1 MNKKLPY
8 KDLADTVAS
17 RGRYGDTTLIHVNP
31 IEVEGLASLM
41 PLTRNPDTGYPEAFL
56 PLLAPFLGTAL
67 GTALGAGAGLSGLA
81 LTAAGAGGSALAT
94 TAATGSVEEGLLAGL
109 TGFGLG
115 SAMQGAQGLT
125 TAKDVLA
132 NPNVISPEAVA
143 QLGEKGVGT
152 LTNQLASI
160 NPADIVSAQGPTLTG
175 APLDKLG
182 IEGVKGAGITADL
195 ANAGVNIQP
204 ALGQLK
210 ASTPM
215 GDVLTSGDG
224 LKAFGSNLMKPTNLV
239 PTAAGLGGIAVEQ
252 DRKAFEAANQFAKD
266 ERVRKREQALRD
278 YQEQIPGVSTLPT
291 PGYAP
296 GLNNNYAQSPSIGRG
311 NIFGAN
317 GGRVKRMRFKNAG
330 SLGIPNIT
338 YNEDGTI
345 SYDGETINTDGS
357 IVNTGGSTVT
367 TGPTTTAETV
377 SPPNAPPSSEWLMNP
392 AYDPYSGTGT
402 RGRGLAPTPLNY
414 MAGFMPEYQYVTN
427 IQPTAT
433 SLGAVGAG
441 GTYQTPFG
449 TITVPTTE
457 GNVDVAQEDPSQY
470 VGGSAYNEYLLGNQ
484 AKGMPSYLDSYLQ
497 NQPYYQYQDQVL
509 NDIWGGGGYG
519 TPDFMGYDPYGG
531 SPIMPQPVNPLQTE
545 IDSLNARIND
555 LLTQIEGKDATIAEE
570 LATDQASRFG
580 SPTPDPKSD
589 LIVQEGDNAGLLN
602 VESDIFDYLS
612 PTQKQQYTEYNY
624 LDKYLSDLNTFGA
637 DTANDNFAR
646 YVTNTASAQT
656 DYTPGSLTGGTTE
669 GVDLSGLPTIDPNTG
684 NTYLYTVV
692 DGKVRQAQLSPG
704 GLYSVQGEYEI
715 GDDGKPIIDSL
726 TALDQ
731 SQMNTKTYTNPFDMI
746 GNVPALS
753 QTESGLGGKTVY
765 NAVDNNDG
773 TFTYTLR
780 DENGNLT
787 DVSYDNQGNPV
798 GYAGGRVGYADGGRI
813 RYAEGRDVEIST
825 LEDYMQPLPF
835 NPADRFV
842 GSDALDP
849 SKFDASLD
857 TNIDPNIEVDPVEE
871 LMKNPVI
878 QEKMS
883 EGDRELLK
891 NASYVILGRL
901 EDDGSILQRFVEL
914 FGEEAYERLK
924 SELMPEGEQNIGL
937 IEGEGGGMDD
947 MVDGQLGDQQK
958 VALSPGEYI
967 LPADVVSDLGDGN
980 NEQGAAIMDDFME
993 RVRLSKHGTTEQP
1006 DPINLDNVMPA

>member
-56 PLLAPFLGTAL
+56 PLLAPFIGTAL
-67 GTALGAGAGLSGLA
+67 GSALGAGAGLSGLA

-115 SAMQGAQGLT
+115 SAMQGAGNVLGTQGAEAAIAQNLTPDALANTANLPDLGKNLVGGDKLLSTQAEAALNALPTNTIPQSTEAFVNRFGGDAISKGVPNT
-125 TAKDVLA
+125 TADIAK
-132 NPNVISPEAVA
+132 EAYA
-143 QLGEKGVGT
+143 SAPRDLSLFGQEGGT
-152 LTNQLASI
+152 KAF
-160 NPADIVSAQGPTLTG
+160 
-175 APLDKLG
+175 
-182 IEGVKGAGITADL
+182 
-195 ANAGVNIQP
+195 
-204 ALGQLK
+204 LGQTLK
-210 ASTPM
+210 P
-215 GDVLTSGDG
+215 
-224 LKAFGSNLMKPTNLV
+224 SNLI

-252 DRKAFEAANQFAKD
+252 DRKAFEQANQFAKD

-311 NIFGAN
+311 NIFGAE

-330 SLGIPNIT
+330 DVNIPGLT

-345 SYDGETINTDGS
+345 NYNGQTINTDGS
-357 IVNTGGSTVT
+357 IVNTGGSTVNTGGSTVT
-367 TGPTTTAETV
+367 TGPTTTAETA
-377 SPPNAPPSSEWLMNP
+377 SAPNAPPSSDWLMTP

-433 SLGAVGAG
+433 SLGALGAG
-441 GTYQTPFG
+441 GSYQTPFG
-449 TITVPTTE
+449 TIEVPTTE
-457 GNVDVAQEDPSQY
+457 GNVSVAQEDPSEY

-497 NQPYYQYQDQVL
+497 NQPYYRYQDQVL

-531 SPIMPQPVNPLQTE
+531 SPIMPQPVNPVNPVNPLQSE
-545 IDSLNARIND
+545 VDSLNSRIND
-555 LLTQIEGKDATIAEE
+555 LLTQIEGKDSTIAEE
-570 LATDQASRFG
+570 LAKDQASQFG
-580 SPTPDPKSD
+580 ASTADPKSNLIIQDGD
-589 LIVQEGDNAGLLN
+589 LAGKLNIDSDLFDYLDISPEDKAGIQEYNYIPGYEHFMSAYEGDNL
-602 VESDIFDYLS
+602 
-612 PTQKQQYTEYNY
+612 TEQINSYINQETAN
-624 LDKYLSDLNTFGA
+624 LGGLNTEVSADDAYIPQNTFDENLGA
-637 DTANDNFAR
+637 VVNEIKQEDGSYKEWAVIPNKG
-646 YVTNTASAQT
+646 YVEV
-656 DYTPGSLTGGTTE
+656 GSF
-669 GVDLSGLPTIDPNTG
+669 TIDADG
-684 NTYLYTVV
+684 N
-692 DGKVRQAQLSPG
+692 KV
-704 GLYSVQGEYEI
+704 
-715 GDDGKPIIDSL
+715 
-726 TALDQ
+726 
-731 SQMNTKTYTNPFDMI
+731 
-746 GNVPALS
+746 
-753 QTESGLGGKTVY
+753 
-765 NAVDNNDG
+765 
-773 TFTYTLR
+773 
-780 DENGNLT
+780 
-787 DVSYDNQGNPV
+787 
-798 GYAGGRVGYADGGRI
+798 YADKKYADGGRV

-842 GSDALDP
+842 GSDTLDP

-857 TNIDPNIEVDPVEE
+857 TNIDPNIEVDQVET
-871 LMKNPVI
+871 LMQNPVI

-883 EGDRELLK
+883 EGDRELLR

-901 EDDGSILQRFVEL
+901 EDDGSVIQRFVEM

-993 RVRLSKHGTTEQP
+993 RVRVSKHGTTEQP
-1006 DPINLDNVMPA
+1006 DPINLDSVMPV